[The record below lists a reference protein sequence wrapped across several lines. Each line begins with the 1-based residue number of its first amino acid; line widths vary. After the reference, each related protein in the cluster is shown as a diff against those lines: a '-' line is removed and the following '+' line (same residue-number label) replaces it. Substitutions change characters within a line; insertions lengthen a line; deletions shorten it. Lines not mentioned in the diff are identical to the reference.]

1 VTVLIHE
8 AAPNDAAAI
17 ARVHVDAWRTAYRG
31 IMPDATLA
39 ALSYDERERM
49 WRRFLAGPQGGRF
62 NYVVED
68 GAGRIV
74 GYAAGGPA
82 REGDPI
88 YRGELYGIYLLA
100 GWQRGGIGRRLV
112 RRVTERLADRGMRAM
127 LVWVLKD
134 NRPARGFYESLGG
147 RYLREKTIEIAGVTL
162 DEVAYGWADT
172 LSLIESADARGE

>member
-1 VTVLIHE
+1 MTVLIRE
-8 AAPNDAAAI
+8 AMPADAAAI

-49 WRRFLAGPQGGRF
+49 WRRFLTDPQGGRF

-68 GAGRIV
+68 GTGQIV
-74 GYAAGGPA
+74 GYAAGGPE

-88 YRGELYGIYLLA
+88 FRGELHGIYLLA
-100 GWQRGGIGRRLV
+100 GWQGGGIGRRLV
-112 RRVTERLADRGMRAM
+112 RRVAERLADGGMRAM

-134 NRPARGFYESLGG
+134 NYPARGFYEALGG

-162 DEVAYGWADT
+162 DEIAYGWADT
-172 LSLIESADARGE
+172 LSLIEAADARGE